1 MLEVKDKKS
10 TETTCDKLK
19 EGYNINKSLLV
30 LDNVINILPDKEWVK
45 KKIFYLLIVFQL

>member
-1 MLEVKDKKS
+1 MKDKKS

-30 LDNVINILPDKEWVK
+30 NVINTLIDKEWVK
-45 KKIFYLLIVFQL
+45 KRMFYLHIVFQL